1 MKVTRRGLIVAAS
14 AVSAA
19 AGLPASAQKAVPV
32 SFPKSLPDK
41 VNFNQADV
49 VYLDSGS
56 QHPMSLGSRAAV
68 DDYFNKRM
76 QPGKPHK
83 SLEDSDVSAKFAKL
97 INADKDEIAFVQST
111 TAGEQ
116 MVLRG
121 LGLPQNGAH
130 VVSDTLHF
138 FGSLPMYE
146 ELARQGCNVTWVRDK
161 DGRIPLEDM
170 KRAIRKDTKL
180 VALSLVSTING
191 FEHDLKAVCDI
202 AHANDALV
210 YADIIHAAGCVPVDV
225 KASGV
230 DFAACA
236 SYKWLMG
243 DFGLGFIYARKDV
256 QNRLRRTEYGY
267 EGISKFDSHIYPFD
281 PPGSEI
287 VDYAYAD
294 DAEGH
299 FAHGTDAF
307 AVMAQLDYSLDYIAA
322 VGVPAIQAHAQ
333 KLTSHL
339 KKELPRLGY
348 TLMSPLESTTPL
360 VACALENARE
370 KLRDRMT
377 AANVT
382 ITTSKNRFRLS
393 PSVFNDESDIEK
405 FLSALGRA

>member
-1 MKVTRRGLIVAAS
+1 MTNISRRNVLI
-14 AVSAA
+14 A
-19 AGLPASAQKAVPV
+19 AGLTSAATTLPAVAQSPAPIAL
-32 SFPKSLPDK
+32 PKSLPDK
-41 VNFNQADV
+41 VNFDQGDGI
-49 VYLDSGS
+49 YLDSGS
-56 QHPMSLGSRAAV
+56 QHPMSLGARAAV
-68 DDYFNKRM
+68 EDYFNKRM

-83 SLEDSDVSAKFAKL
+83 SLEDSDVLGKFARL
-97 INADKDEIAFVQST
+97 INADKDEIALVQST

-116 MVLRG
+116 MVIRG
-121 LGLPQNGAH
+121 LGLPQQGAH
-130 VVSDTLHF
+130 IVSDTLHF
-138 FGSLPMYE
+138 FGSLPTYE
-146 ELARQGCNVTWVRDK
+146 ELARQGCEVTWVRDK

-202 AHANDALV
+202 AHANGALV

-256 QNRLRRTEYGY
+256 QNRLVRREYGY
-267 EGISKFDSHIYPFD
+267 EGIAKFDPHIYPFD
-281 PPGSEI
+281 PPGSDI
-287 VDYAYAD
+287 VDYAWAD
-294 DAEGH
+294 DAEGR

-307 AVMAQLDYSLDYIAA
+307 SVMAQLDYSLDYIAA

-339 KKELPRLGY
+339 KRELPRLGY
-348 TLMSPLESTTPL
+348 QMMTPPETATPL

-370 KLRDRMT
+370 KLRARMA

-382 ITTSKNRFRLS
+382 LTTSKNRFRLS
-393 PSVFNDESDIEK
+393 PSVFNDENDIEK
-405 FLSALGRA
+405 FLSALGY